1 MKSRIIA
8 ANAVQSEP
16 KSIFHCSF
24 TIVKVV
30 TVLGALFFIS
40 WVLTRIVSALFALLF
55 SLALESTPEN
65 SFMHFPVATEAE
77 VKVSAEAYSISQEP
91 GSIADGRFFYAV
103 DQKDSEN
110 EGGQW

>member
-16 KSIFHCSF
+16 KRIFHCSF

-40 WVLTRIVSALFALLF
+40 WVLTRIVSALFTLLF
-55 SLALESTPEN
+55 SLALESTPEK

-77 VKVSAEAYSISQEP
+77 VSVEVYSISQEP

-103 DQKDSEN
+103 DQKDSGN